1 MSRPFQS
8 RVGASSQPTTRNHR
22 KIRAREVRVIGSD
35 GSQIGILSLHE
46 AINLARAQGVDL
58 VEVAPNA
65 TPPVCRIVDYGKFR
79 YEQAKRDKESKK
91 HHQGSRLKE
100 IQLSASI
107 DAHDFNTK
115 VMHGIAFLC
124 DDMSVKVNLRFRGRE
139 MKHTEFGLQVV
150 KRYIQELSSWGL
162 AAAEPKLQ
170 GRNVT
175 VMINPLPRNKRAPN
189 PKSAEVPGK
198 PPVKEASGPLIQV
211 DVEVPTAPAPN
222 SRGAGE
228 THSGFANSPF
238 ASLDL
243 PSGKTDA

>member
-8 RVGASSQPTTRNHR
+8 RLGPPQPTTRING

-65 TPPVCRIVDYGKFR
+65 TPPVCRIVDFGKFR

-91 HHQGSRLKE
+91 HQQGNRLKE

-107 DAHDFNTK
+107 DPHDFSTK
-115 VMHGIAFLC
+115 VSHGIGFLC
-124 DDMSVKVNLRFRGRE
+124 DDMSVKVSLRFRGRE
-139 MKHTEFGLQVV
+139 MAHTEFGLQVV
-150 KRYIQELSSWGL
+150 KRYIQELAPWGQ
-162 AAAEPKLQ
+162 AAGEPKLQ

-175 VMINPLPRNKRAPN
+175 VMINPLPKNKRAPN
-189 PKSAEVPGK
+189 PKAADGPVKPPGK
-198 PPVKEASGPLIQV
+198 ESSGPLLEV
-211 DVEVPTAPAPN
+211 DVRVPVRTPA
-222 SRGAGE
+222 GTQEAGDSG
-228 THSGFANSPF
+228 SGFSNSPF
-238 ASLDL
+238 SSLDL
-243 PSGKTDA
+243 RPEKPGA